1 MTTESTQTLY
11 SQRLQR
17 ITDAIALRRPDR
29 VPTAFNATFWLARYG
44 GISHRQL
51 MYDYETSQDILRRA
65 IFELEPDSYSPSH
78 FTTFL
83 GPTMDKL
90 GFRQLQWPGHGVGDH
105 QPYQYLD
112 REYMKAEEFDELIA
126 DPTGFYLSKYLPR
139 IASAFEGFEKLPLF
153 PGLHYTRVVTGIRAF
168 ADPAVRSALSRVIE
182 AAEEA
187 QKLAD
192 YANGFI
198 AEMRQAGFPLLGAAT
213 SMAPY
218 DFLADYFR
226 GAKGMMTDL
235 YRRRDKLMEAMD
247 KMVPF
252 LLRHAVATAAAS
264 PSKIIF
270 IPIHW
275 APDRF
280 MSQDQFKTV
289 YWPSF
294 RRLLLALIDAG
305 LTPMPLWESECD
317 QRLEIIGEG
326 MPKAKMIYWF
336 ERTDM
341 VRAKAILGDVVC
353 LRGNILPPV
362 MNLGTPA
369 DVDAACRHL
378 IENVG
383 RDGGLI
389 LDGAFGI
396 PDEAPLA
403 NVRALYQSVRKYN
416 A

>member
-1 MTTESTQTLY
+1 MTTESAQALY
-11 SQRLQR
+11 DQRLKR
-17 ITDAIALRRPDR
+17 TTDAIALRRPDR
-29 VPTAFNATFWLARYG
+29 VPTAFNVTFWLAKYG

-51 MYDYETSQDILRRA
+51 MYDYATAQDITRRA
-65 IFELEPDSYSPSH
+65 IFELEPDSYAPPH

-83 GPTMDKL
+83 GPTMEKL

-112 REYMKAEEFDELIA
+112 REYMKPEEFDELIA

-139 IASAFEGFEKLPLF
+139 IATAFEGFAQLPLF
-153 PGLHYTRVVTGIRAF
+153 PGLHYTRVLTGIRAF
-168 ADPAVRSALSRVIE
+168 ADPAVRRALSQVIE
-182 AAEEA
+182 AAEES

-192 YANGFI
+192 CTNGFI
-198 AEMRQAGFPLLGAAT
+198 DEMQQAGYPLLGAAT

-218 DFLADYFR
+218 DLIADYFR

-235 YRRRDKLMEAMD
+235 FRRRDKLMEAMD
-247 KMVPF
+247 KFVPF

-264 PSKIIF
+264 PSKVIF

-289 YWPSF
+289 YWPSL

-317 QRLEIIGEG
+317 KRLEIIGQDV
-326 MPKAKMIYWF
+326 PKAKMIYWF

-341 VRAKAILGDVVC
+341 VRAKQILGDVVC
-353 LRGNILPPV
+353 LRGNVLPAV

-369 DVDAACRHL
+369 DVDAACRRL
-378 IENVG
+378 IEIVG

-389 LDGAFGI
+389 LDGALGI

-416 A
+416 G